1 MFVRDSWKFV
11 HVSGGGRQPPLSTEE
26 SAYMTLKLKDDGELE
41 ARDVSF
47 IDVDGWK
54 KN

>member
-1 MFVRDSWKFV
+1 MLGPGKA
-11 HVSGGGRQPPLSTEE
+11 SGGEGPSSLSGQE
-26 SAYMTLKLKDDGELE
+26 SAYMTFKHDENGELH

-54 KN
+54 IAKS